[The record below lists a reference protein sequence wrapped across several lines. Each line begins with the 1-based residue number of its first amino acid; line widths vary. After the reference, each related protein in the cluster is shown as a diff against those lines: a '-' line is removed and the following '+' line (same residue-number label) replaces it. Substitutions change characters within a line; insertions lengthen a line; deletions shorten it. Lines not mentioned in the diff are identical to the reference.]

1 MALKTYGRSDSMND
15 ILYELNAP
23 ICHEDDIDVYSPE
36 TSLYLRWEALCERKQ
51 ELEDKSS
58 AYDSY
63 DASAIWTE
71 SDLRYVLP
79 EHFCSM
85 RNVMQAIDI
94 AEWDLRTKYG
104 IEVLHILEAHKY
116 TKPIRS
122 ELLAV

>member
-1 MALKTYGRSDSMND
+1 MNN

-23 ICHEDDIDVYSPE
+23 VYHEDDIGVYSPE

-51 ELEDKSS
+51 ELENKSF

-63 DASAIWTE
+63 DANTIWME

-85 RNVMQAIDI
+85 RNVLAAIDI

-104 IEVLHILEAHKY
+104 IEVSHISAARKY
-116 TKPIRS
+116 TKSIQT
-122 ELLAV
+122 ECFVA

>member
-1 MALKTYGRSDSMND
+1 MNN

-23 ICHEDDIDVYSPE
+23 VYHEDDIGIYSPE

-51 ELEDKSS
+51 ELENKSF

-63 DASAIWTE
+63 DANTIWME

-85 RNVMQAIDI
+85 RNLLQAIDI

-104 IEVLHILEAHKY
+104 IEVSHISEARDYRQIPHRKY
-116 TKPIRS
+116 Y
-122 ELLAV
+122 AA

>member
-1 MALKTYGRSDSMND
+1 MNN

-23 ICHEDDIDVYSPE
+23 VYHEDDIGVYSPE

-51 ELEDKSS
+51 ELENKSS
-58 AYDSY
+58 AYDSNTV
-63 DASAIWTE
+63 WME

-85 RNVMQAIDI
+85 RNVLAAIDI

-104 IEVLHILEAHKY
+104 IEVSHISEACKY
-116 TKPIRS
+116 KQPIHTERF
-122 ELLAV
+122 AA

>member
-1 MALKTYGRSDSMND
+1 MNN

-23 ICHEDDIDVYSPE
+23 VYHEDDIGIYSPE

-51 ELEDKSS
+51 ELENKSS
-58 AYDSY
+58 AYSSDT
-63 DASAIWTE
+63 IWSNTICME

-85 RNVMQAIDI
+85 RNLLQAIDI

-104 IEVLHILEAHKY
+104 IEVSHISEARKY
-116 TKPIRS
+116 TKPIRT
-122 ELLAV
+122 ERFAA